1 MHCFVNI
8 FSHPLNYLFTISNS
22 YQQHKETCFFTS
34 LPAFVVA
41 IIFIVTIVTDV
52 YWKVTVASIHIF
64 WWVMKLNIF
73 SYSCLQSINPLWWNV
88 CSYNLL
94 FHIMYCLLLLLLSF
108 EISFIVQILILCLV
122 YGLQICIP
130 NVSFIFSFS
139 KQSISQ
145 ANVCSLMRS
154 IFYLDLGVKS
164 KNTAWP

>member
-1 MHCFVNI
+1 MKTKFASCTVCEYFLPSSELSFYHFKFLPAKN
-8 FSHPLNYLFTISNS
+8 
-22 YQQHKETCFFTS
+22 KETCFFTS

-73 SYSCLQSINPLWWNV
+73 SYSCLPSINPLWWNI

-145 ANVCSLMRS
+145 
-154 IFYLDLGVKS
+154 S
-164 KNTAWP
+164 KCL